1 LKVTY
6 PSFDP
11 KVKSTM
17 LESMRAK
24 LTLWYTGI
32 LALVLTVFA
41 ASTYFY
47 LVRATAQRTDDSL
60 MDSSDLVVANLKS
73 ELGESA
79 REGGQI
85 VRGVV
90 NDFRFRDRQV
100 IVFGENRQVMAASEP
115 PERERLARKWPSAE
129 AFANL
134 ADLALNT
141 GRACSTLP
149 VGHGIRFCGVVLQ
162 SPSDKFLIVTAK
174 SPHEEQET
182 LEQVRTAFGIA
193 IPVALILASLGGFLL
208 AKRSLAP
215 VAEMGEQ
222 AARISSMN
230 LHERLPVKS
239 ERDEVGRLAI
249 IINDLLSRLNR
260 SFEQQ
265 RRFMADASHELRTP
279 LAIVRGEAEV
289 ALSRPVRTEVEYR
302 QSLGAV
308 YDEGKRMSRIV
319 EDLFSLARADSGQY
333 PLSHADCF
341 LNDLVEESLRAARY
355 LAEKRGVTLCFS
367 QSDVELVVE
376 GDEELLRRLIMNL
389 LDNAIKYT
397 MPGGVVTVQLFQLPT
412 ECVLMVQDT
421 GRGIAIEAQP
431 HIFERFFREDKAR
444 RRNVE
449 SEGSGAGLGLSIS
462 QWIANL
468 HGGHIFLES
477 SSEKGSTFS
486 VRFPCSNTRLIKT

>member
-1 LKVTY
+1 
-6 PSFDP
+6 
-11 KVKSTM
+11 M

-41 ASTYFY
+41 ASTYIY

-60 MDSSDLVVANLKS
+60 VDSSDLVVANLKA

-79 REGGQI
+79 RQGGQV
-85 VRGVV
+85 VREVV

-100 IVFGENRQVMAASEP
+100 VVFGENQQVLAASEP
-115 PERERLARKWPSAE
+115 PERERLAKKWPTAE

-134 ADLALNT
+134 ADLTLNT
-141 GRACSTLP
+141 GKACSTLP

-265 RRFMADASHELRTP
+265 RRFMADASHELRPP

-289 ALSRPVRTEVEYR
+289 ALSRPHRKEEEYR
-302 QSLGAV
+302 QCLNAV
-308 YDEGKRMSRIV
+308 YSVGTRMSRIV
-319 EDLFSLARADSGQY
+319 EELLSLARADSGEY
-333 PLSHADCF
+333 PIKRADCF
-341 LNDLVEESLRAARY
+341 LGQLVEECLRA
-355 LAEKRGVTLCFS
+355 LKHPAEKRGVRLSFTPPV
-367 QSDVELVVE
+367 VELVVQ
-376 GDEELLRRLIMNL
+376 GDAELLRRLFMNL

-397 MPGGVVTVQLFQLPT
+397 MSGGTV
-412 ECVLMVQDT
+412 MV
-421 GRGIAIEAQP
+421 E
-431 HIFERFFREDKAR
+431 
-444 RRNVE
+444 
-449 SEGSGAGLGLSIS
+449 LSQEQS
-462 QWIANL
+462 Q
-468 HGGHIFLES
+468 
-477 SSEKGSTFS
+477 
-486 VRFPCSNTRLIKT
+486 

>member
-1 LKVTY
+1 
-6 PSFDP
+6 
-11 KVKSTM
+11 M

-41 ASTYFY
+41 ASTYIY

-73 ELGESA
+73 ELGESKRQA
-79 REGGQI
+79 GQI
-85 VRGVV
+85 VREVV

-100 IVFGENRQVMAASEP
+100 VVFGENRQVLAASEP
-115 PERERLARKWPSAE
+115 PERERLARKWPIAE

-174 SPHEEQET
+174 SLFEEKET

-193 IPVALILASLGGFLL
+193 IPIALILASLGGFLL

-215 VAEMGEQ
+215 VAEMGER
-222 AARISSMN
+222 AARISANN

-239 ERDEVGRLAI
+239 EQDEVGRLAI
-249 IINDLLSRLNR
+249 IINDLLSRLDL

-279 LAIVRGEAEV
+279 LSSVLGEAEV
-289 ALSRPVRTEVEYR
+289 ALSRPHRNEDEYR
-302 QSLGAV
+302 QCLSAV
-308 YDEGKRMSRIV
+308 YNEGTRMSRIV
-319 EDLFSLARADSGQY
+319 EELLSLARADAGQY
-333 PLSHADCF
+333 PIKRADCF
-341 LNDLVEESLRAARY
+341 LGQLVEECLRA
-355 LAEKRGVTLCFS
+355 LKHPAE
-367 QSDVELVVE
+367 
-376 GDEELLRRLIMNL
+376 
-389 LDNAIKYT
+389 
-397 MPGGVVTVQLFQLPT
+397 
-412 ECVLMVQDT
+412 
-421 GRGIAIEAQP
+421 
-431 HIFERFFREDKAR
+431 
-444 RRNVE
+444 
-449 SEGSGAGLGLSIS
+449 
-462 QWIANL
+462 
-468 HGGHIFLES
+468 
-477 SSEKGSTFS
+477 
-486 VRFPCSNTRLIKT
+486 